1 MEFGYRVF
9 KVVEGVL
16 TKLFEI
22 NVSEMNIYKKYD
34 VRVFD
39 KFIDK
44 FAQKYVEQ
52 RTALTP
58 IAIEEALRV
67 SEGLGV
73 GFDLFQIKSIV
84 RQNSVFVDP
93 IREKGDTPNPVN
105 DIYRSDLG
113 ELLTTYYFEEK
124 LDEGLRYV
132 IPAKNISTRER
143 YDMPGRGIDA
153 IGYRIKD
160 DGSYELLIS
169 EAKVSGQKQNPPA
182 VVDQTEDSI
191 YRTHKKYHDH
201 TDVLTQRLV
210 EFSKNLKGQDLV
222 AILCIIVD
230 IENKTNKYDIT
241 YGCGLI
247 RDYACVDETKDYGKM
262 KSHADEFAP
271 DNIHFVILSFTEAT
285 IDSTIDLFF
294 KKVSELTK

>member
-1 MEFGYRVF
+1 MENVF
-9 KVVEGVL
+9 RK
-16 TKLFEI
+16 I
-22 NVSEMNIYKKYD
+22 D
-34 VRVFD
+34 VRVFG

-52 RTALTP
+52 RIPLTSA
-58 IAIEEALRV
+58 AIEEALKV

-73 GFDLFQIKSIV
+73 GFDLSQIKSIL
-84 RQNSVFVDP
+84 RQNAAPVDQV
-93 IREKGDTPNPVN
+93 RERGEIPNPVN

-124 LDEGLRYV
+124 LDESSRYI

-160 DGSYELLIS
+160 DGTYELLIS

-191 YRTHKKYHDH
+191 YKTHKNYHDN
-201 TDVLTQRLV
+201 TDVLKQRLV
-210 EFSKNLKGQDLV
+210 EFSKNLKGQDLI

-230 IENKTNKYDIT
+230 IENETNKYAIT

-247 RDYACVDETKDYGKM
+247 RDYTCVDETKDFGKM
-262 KSHADEFAP
+262 KSHSEEFDP
-271 DNIHFVILSFTEAT
+271 GNIHFAILSFTEET
-285 IDSTIDLFF
+285 IDSTIDLFY
-294 KKVSELTK
+294 KKVRELAR

>member
-1 MEFGYRVF
+1 MENVF
-9 KVVEGVL
+9 NK
-16 TKLFEI
+16 I
-22 NVSEMNIYKKYD
+22 D
-34 VRVFD
+34 VRVFG

-52 RTALTP
+52 RFSLTP
-58 IAIEEALRV
+58 AAIEEALKV
-67 SEGLGV
+67 SDGLGV
-73 GFDLFQIKSIV
+73 GFDLSQIKNIV

-93 IREKGDTPNPVN
+93 IRERGETPNPVN

-113 ELLTTYYFEEK
+113 ELLVTYYFEEK
-124 LDEGLRYV
+124 LNDSQRYI

-160 DGSYELLIS
+160 NGTYELLIS

-191 YRTHKKYHDH
+191 YKTQKNYHDNS
-201 TDVLTQRLV
+201 DVLIQRLV
-210 EFSKNLKGQDLV
+210 EYSKNLQGQDLI
-222 AILCIIVD
+222 AILCVIVD
-230 IENKTNKYDIT
+230 FKNKTNKCDIT

-247 RDYACVDETKDYGKM
+247 RDYTCVDETKDFGKM
-262 KSHADEFAP
+262 KSHAEEFDP
-271 DNIHFVILSFTEAT
+271 GNIHFAILSFTEET
-285 IDSTIDLFF
+285 IDSTIDLFY
-294 KKVSELTK
+294 KKVQELAK